1 MPLFRVTVAWEIN
14 NEQVVRV
21 YEARSPQQA
30 WQAAV
35 LEKIG
40 IESSPPT
47 TENDGN
53 TADSAAV
60 KVDENLTDDKNDK
73 NDGHDI
79 DEKEKEE
86 RKKEKEKELEK
97 ERELIKLKIKEER
110 DKERDALYE
119 DEDDEERQLRA
130 EIRDQR
136 RSFFRALRVEQRYI
150 FPSSFIAVIMLSI
163 LSSSSPVY
171 KPHCFSPYFLLSSTL
186 SPTLSFHCY
195 TLSNL
200 TLILILLFF
209 HLLLLH
215 LTPPSSYPPLPSSNT
230 PSFSPPVSV
239 SKPQSSLACH

>member
-1 MPLFRVTVAWEIN
+1 MAWEIN

-53 TADSAAV
+53 TADSVVV
-60 KVDENLTDDKNDK
+60 KVDENLTDYK
-73 NDGHDI
+73 NDGDDI

-86 RKKEKEKELEK
+86 RKKEKEK

-110 DKERDALYE
+110 DKERNALYE

-136 RSFFRALRVEQRYI
+136 RSFFRALRVEQRSI
-150 FPSSFIAVIMLSI
+150 FPSSFIAVITLCI

-171 KPHCFSPYFLLSSTL
+171 KPY
-186 SPTLSFHCY
+186 
-195 TLSNL
+195 
-200 TLILILLFF
+200 
-209 HLLLLH
+209 
-215 LTPPSSYPPLPSSNT
+215 
-230 PSFSPPVSV
+230 
-239 SKPQSSLACH
+239 